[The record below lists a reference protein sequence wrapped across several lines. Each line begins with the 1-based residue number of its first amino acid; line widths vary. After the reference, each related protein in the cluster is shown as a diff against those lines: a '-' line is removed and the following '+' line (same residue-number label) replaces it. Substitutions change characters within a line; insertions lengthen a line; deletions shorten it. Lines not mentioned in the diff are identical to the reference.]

1 MLRSSRRRLGQ
12 TTKQF
17 WPQRRVCQG
26 SCQKSRVKLFRRR
39 TAGQNASLL
48 LQLRDFEPP
57 SIADETAWEEFYTT
71 IGGWLDLHYP
81 QRVVTITS
89 RDPAYIT
96 PEIKYMLR
104 RRNKLMKRGL
114 LEQASALSTK
124 IGREIARF
132 NSVELR
138 RLDTATGTKEL
149 LAAGGKLTG
158 AQEQPA
164 TEPTIT
170 AEELN
175 IQFASTSTDVSY
187 QPPIWRST
195 ASPSLQIFNDRQI
208 R

>member
-1 MLRSSRRRLGQ
+1 
-12 TTKQF
+12 
-17 WPQRRVCQG
+17 
-26 SCQKSRVKLFRRR
+26 
-39 TAGQNASLL
+39 
-48 LQLRDFEPP
+48 
-57 SIADETAWEEFYTT
+57 
-71 IGGWLDLHYP
+71 
-81 QRVVTITS
+81 
-89 RDPAYIT
+89 
-96 PEIKYMLR
+96 MLR
-104 RRNKLMKRGL
+104 RRNKLMKCR
-114 LEQASALSTK
+114 K
-124 IGREIARF
+124 IGREIAHF

-149 LAAGGKLTG
+149 WAAVGKLTG

-208 R
+208 FDVLDHLRHTAAGMDGVPAWYLRILAPICSGWLTRLFNLSLCQSWVQLNWKLAIIHPVPKIKSP